1 MGAEQ
6 VLLSGRVEAGM
17 ILRALSKTGWLVIA
31 AVAVVLFGLAGL
43 ARPSFLGLK
52 FDPFGIDARKIDRL
66 ESEVSVLE
74 REATG
79 NAEIAAATQTFHTRE
94 VVIRDLSRQAEI
106 EARTASDAETPL
118 DPDRVARIRAADNRL
133 CIVAPTICASLDAAG
148 SGANAVPVTD
158 SAR

>member
-1 MGAEQ
+1 
-6 VLLSGRVEAGM
+6 VRY
-17 ILRALSKTGWLVIA
+17 LRIITPTGWLVIV
-31 AVAVVLFGLAGL
+31 AVAVVMFGLAGL

-66 ESEVSVLE
+66 ETEVAVLE

-94 VVIRDLSRQAEI
+94 VVIRDLSRQAET
-106 EARTASDAETPL
+106 EARTAPDAETPL

-133 CIVAPTICASLDAAG
+133 CIVAPTICASPDPAG
-148 SGANAVPVTD
+148 SGADAVPVAD
-158 SAR
+158 DAR

>member
-1 MGAEQ
+1 MKY
-6 VLLSGRVEAGM
+6 
-17 ILRALSKTGWLVIA
+17 LRIITPTGWLVIA

-66 ESEVSVLE
+66 ENDVSVLE

-79 NAEIAAATQTFHTRE
+79 NAEIAIASQTFHTRE
-94 VVIRDLSRQAEI
+94 VVIRDLARQAEI
-106 EARTASDAETPL
+106 EARTASDANTPL

-133 CIVAPTICASLDAAG
+133 CIVAPSICPDPDPAASSTDT
-148 SGANAVPVTD
+148 VPVAD
-158 SAR
+158 DAG

>member
-1 MGAEQ
+1 M
-6 VLLSGRVEAGM
+6 RYFR
-17 ILRALSKTGWLVIA
+17 IITPTGWLVIA

-66 ESEVSVLE
+66 ETEVSVLE
-74 REATG
+74 REAVG

-118 DPDRVARIRAADNRL
+118 DPDRVARIRAVDNRL
-133 CIVAPTICASLDAAG
+133 CIVAPSICASPDPAG
-148 SGANAVPVTD
+148 SGADAVPVAD
-158 SAR
+158 PAR

>member
-1 MGAEQ
+1 
-6 VLLSGRVEAGM
+6 VRY
-17 ILRALSKTGWLVIA
+17 LRIITPTGWLVIA
-31 AVAVVLFGLAGL
+31 AVAVVMFGLAGL
-43 ARPSFLGLK
+43 ARPSFLGFK

-133 CIVAPTICASLDAAG
+133 CIVAPSICANPDPAG
-148 SGANAVPVTD
+148 NGADAVPVAD
-158 SAR
+158 DAR

>member
-1 MGAEQ
+1 M
-6 VLLSGRVEAGM
+6 RY
-17 ILRALSKTGWLVIA
+17 LRIITPTGWLVVA
-31 AVAVVLFGLAGL
+31 AVGVVLFGVAGL

-79 NAEIAAATQTFHTRE
+79 NAEIAVATQTFHTRE
-94 VVIRDLSRQAEI
+94 VVIRDLARQAET
-106 EARTASDAETPL
+106 EARTAPDAKTPL

-133 CIVAPTICASLDAAG
+133 CEVYPAICPTPDVAG
-148 SGANAVPVTD
+148 SRADAVPVAD
-158 SAR
+158 VAG

>member
-1 MGAEQ
+1 M
-6 VLLSGRVEAGM
+6 RVFR
-17 ILRALSKTGWLVIA
+17 IITPTGWLVIA

-52 FDPFGIDARKIDRL
+52 FDPFGIDTRKIDRL
-66 ESEVSVLE
+66 ENDVSVLE

-79 NAEIAAATQTFHTRE
+79 NAEITNATQKHHGRE
-94 VVIRDLSRQAEI
+94 VALRELSRQAEI

-133 CIVAPTICASLDAAG
+133 CIVAPSICPNPDAAA
-148 SGANAVPVTD
+148 SGADAVPASEV
-158 SAR
+158 AG

>member
-1 MGAEQ
+1 MKY
-6 VLLSGRVEAGM
+6 
-17 ILRALSKTGWLVIA
+17 LRIITPTGWLVIA

-74 REATG
+74 REAVG

-94 VVIRDLSRQAEI
+94 VVIRDLARQAKI
-106 EARTASDAETPL
+106 EARTAPDAETPL

-133 CIVAPTICASLDAAG
+133 CSVAPSICASPDPAG
-148 SGANAVPVTD
+148 SGADPVPVTD
-158 SAR
+158 PAR

>member
-1 MGAEQ
+1 M
-6 VLLSGRVEAGM
+6 RY
-17 ILRALSKTGWLVIA
+17 LRIITPTGWLVIA

-52 FDPFGIDARKIDRL
+52 FDPFGIDTRKIDRL

-94 VVIRDLSRQAEI
+94 VVIRELSRNAEI
-106 EARTASDAETPL
+106 EARNAPDAETPL
-118 DPDRVARIRAADNRL
+118 DPDRVARIRAADHRL
-133 CIVAPTICASLDAAG
+133 CSAYPTICPDPDPAGSHADAVPVADAAG
-148 SGANAVPVTD
+148 
-158 SAR
+158 

>member
-1 MGAEQ
+1 M
-6 VLLSGRVEAGM
+6 RY
-17 ILRALSKTGWLVIA
+17 LRIITPTGWLVIA

-52 FDPFGIDARKIDRL
+52 FDPFGIDARKMDRL

-94 VVIRDLSRQAEI
+94 VVIRDLARQAET
-106 EARTASDAETPL
+106 EARNAPDATTPL
-118 DPDRVARIRAADNRL
+118 SQERADRLRLNDQRVCDNAPAL
-133 CIVAPTICASLDAAG
+133 CGNPDAAPG
-148 SGANAVPVTD
+148 SAPAVPP
-158 SAR
+158 AGPA

>member
-1 MGAEQ
+1 
-6 VLLSGRVEAGM
+6 VRY
-17 ILRALSKTGWLVIA
+17 LRIITPTGWLVIA

-66 ESEVSVLE
+66 KGEVSVLE

-94 VVIRDLSRQAEI
+94 VVIRELSRQAEI
-106 EARTASDAETPL
+106 EARTAPDAETPL
-118 DPDRVARIRAADNRL
+118 DPNRVARIRAADHRL
-133 CIVAPTICASLDAAG
+133 CIVAPSICANPDSAG
-148 SGANAVPVTD
+148 SGSDLMPVAD
-158 SAR
+158 PAR